1 MATALKELKVWQ
13 EAVSLAADVVKAVR
27 TGGRRE
33 TKAFTD
39 ELMSAAAALASG
51 IADAYGRYVP
61 AEQQAS
67 FRDARRALAVLE
79 TRLAIARQ
87 AELITAATL
96 AQCSTR
102 AATVGRLLAGYLGHL
117 ERMLE
122 AEAKDANGRSRG
134 AA

>member
-1 MATALKELKVWQ
+1 MASGLKDLRLWQ
-13 EAVSLAADVVKAVR
+13 EAVALAADVVRAVR
-27 TGGRRE
+27 TSSRRE

-39 ELMSAAAALASG
+39 ELMSAATAVAAG
-51 IADAYGRYVP
+51 IADAHGRYLP

-67 FRDARRALAVLE
+67 YRETRRALAILE

-87 AELITAATL
+87 AELISAATL
-96 AQCSTR
+96 AQCTNR
-102 AATVGRLLAGYLGHL
+102 ITNVARLLSGYLGHL

-122 AEAKDANGRSRG
+122 GDGKEPPARARG